1 MSMHV
6 AHILNF
12 SMVRVLI
19 STKRTQAKGADCLL
33 RTGTCLSLASTGFE
47 IDGSAINRC
56 DFSCHMT
63 LRNI

>member
-19 STKRTQAKGADCLL
+19 STKRTQAKGADYLL
-33 RTGTCLSLASTGFE
+33 RRSLASTGFE
-47 IDGSAINRC
+47 IDGLAINRC